1 MSADPRKKLEEEIQA
16 LEKELREALKTA
28 AALGDLSENAD
39 YSAARERQDFVRAR
53 LGQLKQRLADLSL
66 VNFDKIPRDRI
77 SLGSTVVLLDVDK
90 DEEVTYRL
98 VTSEDANVNQGL
110 ISTTSPIGKS
120 LLNKKEGDEVEVK
133 IPSGS
138 RTFEILRFTTLHD
151 QNGGGSL
158 IRTTSI
164 SGLLG
169 TAGEKSGDKDQCR
182 QMTERQPGPN
192 QHRPHFTS
200 LRRARSTATA
210 AARCARRGFPATF
223 RS

>member
-16 LEKELREALKTA
+16 LERELRDELPKALKTA

-53 LGQLKQRLADLSL
+53 LAKLQQRLADLSL

-90 DEEVTYRL
+90 GEEVTYRL
-98 VTSEDANVNQGL
+98 VTSEDANVTLGL

-133 IPSGS
+133 IPAGM
-138 RTFEILRFTTLHD
+138 RTFEVVRFTTLHD
-151 QNGGGSL
+151 QKG
-158 IRTTSI
+158 
-164 SGLLG
+164 
-169 TAGEKSGDKDQCR
+169 
-182 QMTERQPGPN
+182 
-192 QHRPHFTS
+192 
-200 LRRARSTATA
+200 
-210 AARCARRGFPATF
+210 
-223 RS
+223 

>member
-16 LEKELREALKTA
+16 LERELRDELPKALKTA

-66 VNFDKIPRDRI
+66 VNFDKIPKDRI

-90 DEEVTYRL
+90 GEEITYRL
-98 VTSEDANVNQGL
+98 VTSEDANVTLGL

-133 IPSGS
+133 IPSGT
-138 RTFEILRFTTLHD
+138 RTFEVLRFTTLHD
-151 QNGGGSL
+151 QKN
-158 IRTTSI
+158 
-164 SGLLG
+164 
-169 TAGEKSGDKDQCR
+169 
-182 QMTERQPGPN
+182 
-192 QHRPHFTS
+192 
-200 LRRARSTATA
+200 
-210 AARCARRGFPATF
+210 
-223 RS
+223 